1 MRTTLRK
8 GNVGQ
13 HNFKKPFEFNS
24 FSEIFYGGITRL
36 RNKNSD
42 VFYSISA
49 HKNHFKKREYGT
61 DFVSEIFEIPK
72 IR

>member
-1 MRTTLRK
+1 MRTTLKK
-8 GNVGQ
+8 GNMGQ

-36 RNKNSD
+36 KNKNSD
-42 VFYSISA
+42 VFYSILA
-49 HKNHFKKREYGT
+49 HKNHLKKRECGT
-61 DFVSEIFEIPK
+61 NFVSEIFEIPK